1 VSWIALRITPDSN
14 RDGVIAAL
22 FEAGSQGVQEDGAAV
37 VTHFPHDAEIDTIRN
52 AVMTVDPRA
61 DIAISESPD
70 ADYSEWRA
78 SVGIHQVGA
87 LTIAPPWL
95 AQGLDPETTIVVDPA
110 MAFGTG
116 EHPTTRGVIR
126 LMQGIAF
133 ATAAGKSSPVGSDA
147 TSGALDTVGALARAR
162 EVIQVG
168 DVVADLGAGSA
179 VLSIAAAKLGAS
191 RIAAIE
197 IDHDSIG
204 NAEENVRINGVS
216 DRVEVIEG
224 DAGVLLPLLAPVRV
238 VLANIVSSIL
248 IPMLP
253 VMRSSLDRDGRAIL
267 AGILLEERDV
277 MLEAIRA
284 DGWAVELEDT
294 EGAWW
299 SVLIAP
305 R

>member
-22 FEAGSQGVQEDGAAV
+22 FEVGSQGVQEDGAAV

-52 AVMTVDPRA
+52 AVMSVDPRA

-78 SVGIHQVGA
+78 SVGIHVVGA
-87 LTIAPPWL
+87 LVIAPPWL
-95 AQGLDPETTIVVDPA
+95 ALGLDPATTIVVDPA

-126 LMQGIAF
+126 LMQGAP
-133 ATAAGKSSPVGSDA
+133 S
-147 TSGALDTVGALARAR
+147 L
-162 EVIQVG
+162 IQRG

-179 VLSIAAAKLGAS
+179 VLSIAAAKLGAA
-191 RIAAIE
+191 RVAAIE

-204 NAEENVRINGVS
+204 NAEENVRINGVA

-224 DAGVLLPLLAPVRV
+224 DAEVLLPLLAPVRV
-238 VLANIVSSIL
+238 VLANIVSSVL
-248 IPMLP
+248 IPLLP
-253 VMRSSLDRDGRAIL
+253 VMRASIGSDGRAIL
-267 AGILLEERDV
+267 AGILLEERDM
-277 MLEAIRA
+277 MLEAIHA
-284 DGWAVELEDT
+284 DGWNVEREDT

-299 SVLIAP
+299 SVLIAL